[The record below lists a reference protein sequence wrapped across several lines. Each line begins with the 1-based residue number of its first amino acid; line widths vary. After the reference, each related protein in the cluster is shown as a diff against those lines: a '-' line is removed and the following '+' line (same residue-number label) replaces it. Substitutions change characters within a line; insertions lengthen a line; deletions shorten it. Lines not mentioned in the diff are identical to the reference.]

1 MTSNKWHGSSL
12 CQMLRGRRPYHH
24 GNLGGIA
31 QRASTRA
38 NSLYGTLMPIRVN
51 IRGDGLMLP
60 GLAVFIDESIPGV
73 TARARRAYCQARSTI
88 RVIAKH
94 AFLH

>member
-1 MTSNKWHGSSL
+1 
-12 CQMLRGRRPYHH
+12 
-24 GNLGGIA
+24 
-31 QRASTRA
+31 
-38 NSLYGTLMPIRVN
+38 MPIRVN